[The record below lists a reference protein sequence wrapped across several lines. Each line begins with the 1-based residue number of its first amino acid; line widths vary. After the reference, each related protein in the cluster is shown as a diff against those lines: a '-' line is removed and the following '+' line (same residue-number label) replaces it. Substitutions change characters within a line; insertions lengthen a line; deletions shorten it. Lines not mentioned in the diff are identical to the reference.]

1 METPG
6 AVETT
11 PMPSEGQRLI
21 VNAEDRGLSDCR
33 PLTEDGVRQP
43 VHWKTRSALPSSRAI
58 RIRFQLS
65 NASLYSF
72 SIV

>member
-1 METPG
+1 
-6 AVETT
+6 
-11 PMPSEGQRLI
+11 MPPLR
-21 VNAEDRGLSDCR
+21 AEVLDPSALLGHRLSDCR